1 MSGSRDA
8 GNGEGCVIRAVRQSS
23 VALALAAITVL
34 TSCDAVGVPVAS
46 PSVSA
51 PQGTG
56 GGSGTANP
64 KAVARARAALAKI
77 PVRTIPGKDPSYERE
92 KFGDAWSDA
101 GVGIADARNGCDT
114 RNDVLRRDAKKGTV
128 RFKAGTRNCKVI
140 GGAWVSPYT
149 GATITA
155 PRQLDIDHIVPL
167 ARAWSSGAKS
177 WPAQRRL
184 NFANDPDNLQAADA
198 SSNRSKGD
206 LGPSA
211 WRPRAQFQ
219 CAYAVAYL
227 RPVEKYQLPLTR
239 ADVAALRD
247 MLARCR

>member
-1 MSGSRDA
+1 MIG
-8 GNGEGCVIRAVRQSS
+8 AVRQST
-23 VALALAAITVL
+23 VAIALAAITAL
-34 TSCDAVGVPVAS
+34 TSCDAVGIPVAS
-46 PSVSA
+46 PSVST
-51 PQGTG
+51 PPGTG
-56 GGSGTANP
+56 GSPTAADP
-64 KAVARARAALAKI
+64 QAVARARADLAKI

-101 GVGIADARNGCDT
+101 GAGIAYARNGCDT
-114 RNDVLRRDAKKGTV
+114 RNDILRRDAKKGTV
-128 RFKAGTRNCKVI
+128 RFKAGTRNCKVT
-140 GGAWVSPYT
+140 GGTWSSPYT
-149 GATITA
+149 GATITVA
-155 PRQLDIDHIVPL
+155 RQLDIDHIVPL

-184 NFANDPDNLQAADA
+184 NFANDPDNLQAVDA
-198 SSNRSKGD
+198 SSNRSKSD

-227 RPVEKYQLPLTR
+227 RPVKKYQLPLTR

-247 MLARCR
+247 MLARCP